1 MYHKLKPQKESY
13 QNEFLEIYILI
24 NDYIKL
30 SYETN
35 NLINLNINSINRI
48 TNEHNVLTIELE
60 KNKSQ
65 KIKNLK
71 LKKILSI

>member
-1 MYHKLKPQKESY
+1 M
-13 QNEFLEIYILI
+13 NFEIYILI

-60 KNKSQ
+60 KNKF
-65 KIKNLK
+65 
-71 LKKILSI
+71 KK